1 MWVYQEPI
9 AYSISL
15 LRRLMSERGVT
26 GPYTV
31 ISRRFIASAGCGG
44 SPSQVQSNFQYVRWV
59 SVESEEG
66 AGDRIFFIKGDGA
79 GNAVLQQK
87 YPDPYFNF

>member
-1 MWVYQEPI
+1 
-9 AYSISL
+9 
-15 LRRLMSERGVT
+15 MSNVD
-26 GPYTV
+26 
-31 ISRRFIASAGCGG
+31 
-44 SPSQVQSNFQYVRWV
+44 
-59 SVESEEG
+59 SEEG

>member
-1 MWVYQEPI
+1 MRALSV
-9 AYSISL
+9 
-15 LRRLMSERGVT
+15 ERGN
-26 GPYTV
+26 PM
-31 ISRRFIASAGCGG
+31 
-44 SPSQVQSNFQYVRWV
+44 SNVDN
-59 SVESEEG
+59 EEG